1 MFLTLKLNGQ
11 KPKMIDIKQ
20 KKDKIISFLESNGP
34 SLPIRIAKVIE
45 MEPVFAS
52 AILSELYN
60 ERRIKMSNMKIG
72 SSPLYFLPGQEQN
85 LEEHIDNLKPAEKEA
100 YLKLKDKKI
109 LKDEEE
115 EPSIRVALRNL
126 KDFAE
131 PYYKEDKLIWK
142 YKFFKEDIEKPEK
155 KIEKEKEEKTE
166 GKIEKLKE
174 DIKIF
179 DTKEKEPEFISEI
192 KEFLNK
198 KGIKIIEEIQ
208 GNKKEFIAK
217 VNTKTSIGDINFLLI
232 AKNKKSTNKEEINA
246 SIQRASYY
254 KMPCLIIL
262 KKEVSK
268 TIKNYLKEN
277 NLIKIISIEE
287 P

>member
-1 MFLTLKLNGQ
+1 
-11 KPKMIDIKQ
+11 MIDVKQ

-85 LEEHIDNLKPAEKEA
+85 LEEHTDNLKPTEKEA
-100 YLKLKDKKI
+100 YLKLKEKKI
-109 LKDEEE
+109 LKDEDKK
-115 EPSIRVALRNL
+115 PTIRVALRNL

-131 PYYKEDKLIWK
+131 SSYNKDKLIWK
-142 YKFFKEDIEKPEK
+142 YKFFKEEIKQEKEKIEEVKDEKK
-155 KIEKEKEEKTE
+155 KIEKVKEKVE
-166 GKIEKLKE
+166 
-174 DIKIF
+174 IF
-179 DTKEKEPEFISEI
+179 NTKEKESEFISEI

-198 KGIKIIEEIQ
+198 KEIKIIEEIQ
-208 GNKKEFIAK
+208 GNRKEFIAK
-217 VNTKTSIGDINFLLI
+217 INIKTFIGDMEFLLI

-246 SIQRASYY
+246 SAQRASYY

-262 KKEVSK
+262 RKEASK

-277 NLIKIISIEE
+277 NLIKIISIEK